1 MRCNRVTL
9 AVVGTA
15 VFFGLAMPAR
25 AQRIGMIAGGTFSQ
39 LRGLD
44 NVTAKNRT
52 GTMFGASLT
61 LPIGGS
67 TAFQPELLFVNK
79 GSELKIGDVG
89 KKDIRIDYLEIPLL
103 LRFDHNPGSAVGPH
117 LYLGPSMGYKV
128 GFNVGCNVST
138 ILSGGTPA
146 SSACADQTF
155 KPKSFDWGAIAGVG
169 VDLNVGGLGVTAGA
183 RYGIGLADISHD
195 NRGALEQRV
204 RNGTLTVYGGLLFGR
219 R

>member
-117 LYLGPSMGYKV
+117 LYLGPSMGS
-128 GFNVGCNVST
+128 FI
-138 ILSGGTPA
+138 ILKNSSCLCVPIKYSNPSLSVNRIA
-146 SSACADQTF
+146 SR
-155 KPKSFDWGAIAGVG
+155 PEV
-169 VDLNVGGLGVTAGA
+169 
-183 RYGIGLADISHD
+183 
-195 NRGALEQRV
+195 
-204 RNGTLTVYGGLLFGR
+204 
-219 R
+219 